1 MNDILGIGVAGNF
14 AGHLSQ
20 AGEDKDFNTTD
31 DNAPKGI
38 FPFYVPY
45 DNADALGRYCINNQN
60 IILPSD
66 SNLCVQAEPEVGLE
80 CDLIYDENKKVIDI
94 VPNFFMAFNDASVR
108 NDKNATKLSQK
119 KNFSTGSKAYGN
131 KIPIDNFHEGGICD
145 SYTLASFIRFDSELK
160 AYGEASKLINYS
172 YFHQKLLDWLKD
184 RLNNQKDRSILEDFG
199 KILQCSNYPKKA
211 LFAIGATCYSELG
224 ETRFLQENDE
234 IFIVVFN
241 HNKYDLA
248 EIEKILSDSGRS
260 FSPNNDISIIRQKVL
275 RG

>member
-1 MNDILGIGVAGNF
+1 MDDILGIGVAGNF

-31 DNAPKGI
+31 DDAPKGI

-184 RLNNQKDRSILEDFG
+184 RLNNQKDCSILEDFS

-211 LFAIGATCYSELG
+211 LFAIGATCYSKLG

-260 FSPNNDISIIRQKVL
+260 FSPNNDISISRQKVL